1 MKRVIQAVVTIAFFA
16 VGCYVA
22 YAEGFQKG
30 RIDKDQEVMRDPFFK
45 KCVANEYSD
54 KQSLPVQHHYEFKQ
68 HDASVFRF
76 DLDTGEACY
85 IQISRGDAGGGM
97 QPCPRN

>member
-1 MKRVIQAVVTIAFFA
+1 MKPAVQAVIALA
-16 VGCYVA
+16 ILAGGCYA
-22 YAEGFQKG
+22 SYSKGFLNG
-30 RIDKDQEVMRDPFFK
+30 RIDKDQEVMKDPFFL
-45 KCVANEYSD
+45 KCFAND
-54 KQSLPVQHHYEFKQ
+54 KQAIPAQHHYEFKQ

-97 QPCPRN
+97 KPCPQ